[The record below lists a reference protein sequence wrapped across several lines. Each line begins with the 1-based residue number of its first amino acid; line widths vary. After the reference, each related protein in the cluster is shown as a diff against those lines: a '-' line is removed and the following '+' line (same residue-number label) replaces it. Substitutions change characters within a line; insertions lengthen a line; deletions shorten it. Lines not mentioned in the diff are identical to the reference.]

1 MRVQKGISTHLFV
14 YDTFNEGI
22 IRLIKKYGFEA
33 IEIWGMRP
41 HIDYYD
47 EEGLKDLAE
56 AMKKVEIKAVSFH
69 APVYAHV
76 SDAKE
81 GKWLSLS
88 DRDGEKRRM
97 AIEETKKVVDAM
109 EVFGANILVVHCG
122 NTGDKKE
129 PGILGNFHSSLSELI
144 IYCKEKGVR
153 LAIENI
159 LNDLSTSS
167 AMKEISDRYNYRELG
182 ICLDLGHANIL
193 GDLVSVIEDLGE
205 RIISL
210 HVVDNDGKE
219 DSHLLPFQGNIPW
232 DRVRMALEKVGYTGA
247 FMYEPRN
254 YGDAEAIL
262 KGAAESYERIFGR
275 ND

>member
-1 MRVQKGISTHLFV
+1 MFV

-41 HIDYYD
+41 HLDYYD
-47 EEGLKDLAE
+47 EDRLKYLAGIMEE
-56 AMKKVEIKAVSFH
+56 AGIKAVSFH
-69 APVYAHV
+69 APIYTYV
-76 SDAKE
+76 SEAKE

-88 DRDGEKRRM
+88 DINEEKRKRV
-97 AIEETKKVVDAM
+97 IEETKRVIDAM

-129 PGILGNFHSSLSELI
+129 PVVLKAIHSSFSELI
-144 IYCKEKGVR
+144 DYCKERGVR
-153 LAIENI
+153 LAVENI
-159 LNDLSTSS
+159 LNDLSISS
-167 AMKEISDRYNYRELG
+167 VMMEILGRYDSKDLG
-182 ICLDLGHANIL
+182 VCLDLGHANIL
-193 GDLVSVIEDLGE
+193 EDPVSAIEDTGE
-205 RIISL
+205 RLISL
-210 HVVDNDGKE
+210 HVVDNNGKD
-219 DSHLLPFQGNIPW
+219 DSHLLPFQGNISW
-232 DRVRMALEKVGYTGA
+232 NKVRMVLEKIGYTGA